1 MKAIEKAKAHFDSLE
16 IKTIEVPEWGDED
29 NPLIIHAKPITLQE
43 TSKLYKMAK
52 DDDLAMM
59 SYVLIYKALDENG
72 DKLFDLGDK
81 STLLNSVDRDVL
93 VRVATVIM
101 GNDNP
106 DILKKS

>member
-29 NPLIIHAKPITLQE
+29 NPLIIHAKPITLLE

-59 SYVLIYKALDENG
+59 AYVLIYKALDENG